1 MALDVLGGLLQM
13 RIGAFGVK
21 NGVNGWIV
29 GSRVSTA
36 GRKDFRNS
44 SPGDVVDGIVS

>member
-1 MALDVLGGLLQM
+1 MALAVLGRLMQM
-13 RIGAFGVK
+13 RIGAFGVN
-21 NGVNGWIV
+21 NGDSGWIV

-44 SPGDVVDGIVS
+44 RPGDAVGGIVS